1 MKTLRIEGRDLN
13 SGLDH
18 LRTVVATID
27 HEVLSLPAD
36 AHAQEK
42 GRLASSWAELV
53 ELLALG
59 PTPERRECPTCGNS
73 GLRAATRCGYC
84 WTKLLPIV
92 AVAADFR

>member
-27 HEVLSLPAD
+27 HEILSLPAD
-36 AHAQEK
+36 AHAKEK
-42 GRLASSWAELV
+42 GGLASSWAELV

-59 PTPERRECPTCGNS
+59 PTPERRDCPVCGNS

-84 WTKLLPIV
+84 WTKLVPI
-92 AVAADFR
+92 ASAADVV